1 MSGQTR
7 FWSLASVSAAIILG
21 ATIAGAVA
29 TARAADPSTDD
40 IISALRPNAA
50 SLSGPTRGI
59 RAITPGTPS
68 SSGATTTSAPASGGA
83 PSLDLSIQFQS
94 GSATLTPAATAVL
107 DKLGQALT
115 SADLAA
121 DKFRIEG
128 HTDTVGTP
136 DANKSLSQQRADAVA
151 SYLESKYGIQST
163 RLQSVG
169 VGEQDLLDQTPDQT
183 PDLRN
188 RRVHIV
194 NLSA

>member
-21 ATIAGAVA
+21 ATIAGAVT

-59 RAITPGTPS
+59 RAITPGTPN
-68 SSGATTTSAPASGGA
+68 SSGATTTSAPASDGA

-94 GSATLTPAATAVL
+94 GSAALTPSATAVL

-151 SYLESKYGIQST
+151 SYLESKYGIQSN